1 MEHFLWL
8 IALGFVL
15 GAFGT
20 LIGVGGGFVL
30 APVLLLLYP
39 QAEPET
45 IASISLAV
53 VFLNALS
60 GSFAYARMGRI
71 DYKAGLLFAAATIPG
86 AIIGAMTTGYIP
98 RREFNFI
105 FGLLM
110 VVSAAYLSFHRT
122 GETEPAG
129 EVSKGHAAGNI
140 AGINGPLHASPINLK
155 LGMFLSLFVG
165 YLSSLLGI
173 GGGIFHVPLL
183 IRILRFPV
191 LIATATSQF
200 ILAIMALTGTIVHIA
215 AGSFSQGGIYRTVF
229 LGIGVVLG
237 AQLGA
242 WLSGH
247 VQGMWIIRGLAVAL
261 ALIGIRIF
269 IMALQP

>member
-15 GAFGT
+15 GAIGT
-20 LIGVGGGFVL
+20 MIGVGGGFVL

-60 GSFAYARMGRI
+60 GSYAYARMKRI

-86 AIIGAMTTGYIP
+86 AIIGALTTGYIP

-105 FGLLM
+105 FGILM
-110 VVSAAYLSFHRT
+110 VISAVYVSLHRT
-122 GETEPAG
+122 GETEPAV
-129 EVSKGHAAGNI
+129 EKNKRYTAGNI
-140 AGINGPLHASPINLK
+140 VETDGTVHAYSYDLR
-155 LGMFLSLFVG
+155 LGMGLSIIVG

-173 GGGIFHVPLL
+173 GGGIFHVPALV
-183 IRILRFPV
+183 RILHFPV
-191 LIATATSQF
+191 HIATATSQF

-215 AGSFSQGGIYRTVF
+215 AGSFAQGGVRRTVF

-261 ALIGIRIF
+261 AFIGIRIF